1 MHICT
6 VIINNFRCYENK
18 TIFTF
23 KKGLN
28 VLVGENDSGKSALID
43 SIKYVLGT
51 TDQNWQRVNISDYS
65 NEDTSKPINITII
78 FSDLTLD
85 EKATFM
91 ECLTLKKGKYYLI
104 LNWEAKY
111 LTTIMPNRTV
121 INLSCGL
128 KKDITAP
135 SPEARETL
143 RTTYLR
149 PLRDV
154 VLDESR

>member
-91 ECLTLKKGKYYLI
+91 ECLTLKKQI
-104 LNWEAKY
+104 LFN
-111 LTTIMPNRTV
+111 
-121 INLSCGL
+121 S
-128 KKDITAP
+128 
-135 SPEARETL
+135 
-143 RTTYLR
+143 
-149 PLRDV
+149 
-154 VLDESR
+154 

>member
-1 MHICT
+1 MPLTKIAAENFT
-6 VIINNFRCYENK
+6 VFEDIKIPFCE
-18 TIFTF
+18 
-23 KKGLN
+23 GLN

-91 ECLTLKKGKYYLI
+91 ECLTLKKA
-104 LNWEAKY
+104 N
-111 LTTIMPNRTV
+111 TI
-121 INLSCGL
+121 
-128 KKDITAP
+128 
-135 SPEARETL
+135 
-143 RTTYLR
+143 
-149 PLRDV
+149 
-154 VLDESR
+154 